1 MSDEQNQRPQQS
13 DFFTDLMFGRPP
25 APESREQEKD
35 SEQQQPVQKN
45 QSSPEANNQHSNEQ
59 GDQLANIIAL
69 VQSLSPYLVKLAPL
83 ASKVASMFNQDDE
96 KDTSSKKK
104 NAND

>member
-13 DFFTDLMFGRPP
+13 DFFTELMFGKPP
-25 APESREQEKD
+25 VPENREQETD
-35 SEQQQPVQKN
+35 SEQQPAQNHQA
-45 QSSPEANNQHSNEQ
+45 SPEANNQNSNEQ